1 MYNFNEKIE
10 FLTNIYSDE
19 YVETENKR
27 IIYIEKNIDQFKI
40 IYSYLVK
47 KNYYNDGAFH
57 RSEKT
62 IFAKI
67 FVKILLLFPKIN
79 LNYKKMTSV
88 KFREKNKNIITG
100 I

>member
-1 MYNFNEKIE
+1 MIP
-10 FLTNIYSDE
+10 E
-19 YVETENKR
+19 YYLENQ
-27 IIYIEKNIDQFKI
+27 NMTLDQFKI

-79 LNYKKMTSV
+79 LNYKKLTSV
-88 KFREKNKNIITG
+88 KFREKNKHIITG